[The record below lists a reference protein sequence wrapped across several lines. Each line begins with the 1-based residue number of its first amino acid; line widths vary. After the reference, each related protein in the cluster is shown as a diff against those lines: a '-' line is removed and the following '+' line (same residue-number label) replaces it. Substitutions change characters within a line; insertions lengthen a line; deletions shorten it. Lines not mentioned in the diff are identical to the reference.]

1 MAEYIERKRLE
12 EAFDN
17 ADPDVCE
24 SYPDG
29 YSDWGF
35 GRKNV
40 REVISSV
47 PAADV
52 APVVQGRETREG
64 GSTMNISEAID
75 RAVKAKWRADLI
87 NMLAD
92 AGRTL
97 EHANLRA
104 NGNVYQDINVGL
116 LLLEAARSLQECQ
129 SELEPENPDDVVVKV
144 TVPDRWPMTEAG
156 QRRAAQEAAASK
168 PMTNRLATM
177 TDAKREIA
185 EMLAADVVP
194 VVHGK
199 WIIGTGD
206 DEFDVKCPKC
216 GWDDIF
222 EVAGIAAVKRISETM
237 HYCPNCGARMWA

>member
-1 MAEYIERKRLE
+1 MMDINKFIDDQMAAWAR
-12 EAFDN
+12 N
-17 ADPDVCE
+17 
-24 SYPDG
+24 
-29 YSDWGF
+29 
-35 GRKNV
+35 
-40 REVISSV
+40 
-47 PAADV
+47 
-52 APVVQGRETREG
+52 
-64 GSTMNISEAID
+64 
-75 RAVKAKWRADLI
+75 DLI
-87 NMLAD
+87 GMLAD
-92 AGRTL
+92 AG
-97 EHANLRA
+97 HALVQTGLKV
-104 NGNVYQDINVGL
+104 NGARYQDVLVGPL
-116 LLLEAARSLQECQ
+116 MVKAAAALEECWKREGLIQDAAK
-129 SELEPENPDDVVVKV
+129 PENPDDVVVKV

-156 QRRAAQEAAASK
+156 QRGAAQEAAAPK

-185 EMLAADVVP
+185 EMPAADVVP